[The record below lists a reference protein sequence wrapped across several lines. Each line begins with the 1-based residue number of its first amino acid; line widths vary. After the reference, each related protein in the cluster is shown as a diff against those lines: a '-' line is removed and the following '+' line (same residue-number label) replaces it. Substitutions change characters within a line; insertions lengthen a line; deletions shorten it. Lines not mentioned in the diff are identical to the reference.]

1 MYEQHLNTGHL
12 EGLVQRLD
20 QDVSD
25 LDLAIAFLDLIR
37 DDLLLSGTDARERI
51 SDAGMPTAMR
61 ARERTA

>member
-1 MYEQHLNTGHL
+1 M
-12 EGLVQRLD
+12 QRLD

-37 DDLLLSGTDARERI
+37 DDLLLSGTDVRERI